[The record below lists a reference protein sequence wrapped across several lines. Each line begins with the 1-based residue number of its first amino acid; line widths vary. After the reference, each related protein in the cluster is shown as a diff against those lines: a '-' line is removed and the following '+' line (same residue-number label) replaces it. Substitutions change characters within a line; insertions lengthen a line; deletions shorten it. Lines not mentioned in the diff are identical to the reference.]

1 MPIPLSASAVEFSR
15 VARRNRS
22 ISQAGLLMS
31 FGGLM
36 LIVALIATGFAL
48 LGAWLVLPFA
58 GVEIAVLGCAVSWV
72 LRHACD
78 FEHICLKGGM
88 LEVEIADGGSRTL
101 RQFNPHWARLVIET
115 QGRVTRLALRSHG
128 KEFEIGR
135 HLNAEDRRGLARE
148 LGALGLRQAGG

>member
-22 ISQAGLLMS
+22 LSEAGLLLS

-36 LIVALIATGFAL
+36 LVVALIATGFAL

-58 GVEIAVLGCAVSWV
+58 GIEIAILGFAVNWV
-72 LRHACD
+72 LRHARD
-78 FEHICLKGGM
+78 FEFICLKGGM
-88 LEVEIADGGSRTL
+88 LEIEIADGGSRTL
-101 RQFNPHWARLVIET
+101 RQFNPHWARLVIESR
-115 QGRVTRLALRSHG
+115 GNATRLALRSHG

-148 LGALGLRQAGG
+148 LGALGLQLAGR